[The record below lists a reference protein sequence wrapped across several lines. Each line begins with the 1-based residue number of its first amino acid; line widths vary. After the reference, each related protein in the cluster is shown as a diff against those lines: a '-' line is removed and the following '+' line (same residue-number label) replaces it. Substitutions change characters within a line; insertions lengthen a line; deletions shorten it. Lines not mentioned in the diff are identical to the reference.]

1 MLTAGLETPRSL
13 LLNDEKMRV
22 AAVVFDLDGTLI
34 ESIHVS
40 FIVLNTALERVG
52 LPPVAWEE
60 VLDTARKGHFDWNIL
75 LPGKDETRERELLLE
90 ARKIIG
96 QIQPEILRREVRLI
110 QGAVETLKILRA
122 GGLRIGLVT
131 ATRRMY
137 LEGKLHCLK
146 EAGVAHW
153 FEVILTTDDVT
164 RRKPYPEPL
173 IECGQK
179 MGLHP
184 EKMVYVGDTWVDIR
198 AGKTAGTK
206 TIGVLTGLDDYD
218 ALLAEEP
225 DAIIESVRDLKE
237 MIWIPTSIHSTASR

>member
-1 MLTAGLETPRSL
+1 M
-13 LLNDEKMRV
+13 NDEKMRV
-22 AAVVFDLDGTLI
+22 DAVVFDLDGTLI

-52 LPPVAWEE
+52 LPPVEWEE
-60 VLDTARKGHFDWNIL
+60 VLNTAKQGHFDWNIL
-75 LPGKDETRERELLLE
+75 LPGKDEARERELLLQ
-90 ARKIIG
+90 ARKIIAE
-96 QIQPEILRREVRLI
+96 IQPEILRREVRLI
-110 QGAVETLKILRA
+110 QGAVEILSILRE
-122 GGLRIGLVT
+122 GGLRIALVT

-153 FEVILTTDDVT
+153 FEVILTTDDVSK
-164 RRKPYPEPL
+164 RKPSPEPL

-179 MGLHP
+179 MGLSP

-225 DAIIESVRDLKE
+225 DAILESVRDLKE
-237 MIWIPTSIHSTASR
+237 MIWLPTSIHSAASS